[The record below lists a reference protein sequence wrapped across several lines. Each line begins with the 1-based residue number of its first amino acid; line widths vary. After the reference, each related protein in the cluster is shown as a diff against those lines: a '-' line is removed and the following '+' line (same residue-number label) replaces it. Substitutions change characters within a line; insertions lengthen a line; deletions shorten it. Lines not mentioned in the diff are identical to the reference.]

1 MSAEELL
8 HLIAL
13 TCVPQIG
20 NVHARAL
27 IRHTGSASAVFRA
40 KRPELERI
48 PGIGAARVSSIRG
61 FRNFSRAEAELRYL
75 EKNGVLAVAEGE
87 ALYPRRLL
95 HCPDAPLLLFLR
107 GNGSLNAVR
116 TVSIVGT
123 RTPTTYGRD
132 WLTGFLHDLAAYR
145 PVVVSGL
152 AYGIDTA
159 AHRQALAC
167 GLQTFGVLAHGLDRI
182 YPASNQD
189 LAREMTQMGGLVSEY
204 LSGTPPDAQNFPRRN
219 RIVAALS
226 DAVVVVETGERG
238 GSMITADI
246 ANGYHR
252 EVMALPGRV
261 CDAKSQG
268 CNLLIRENRA
278 HLVSKA
284 EDLVR
289 LLNWDLESR
298 PPRRIQTRLF
308 DALTASERRVLEAVS
323 AREGIHIDELC
334 RLAELNGGEA
344 AAAILGLEMKGL
356 LETLPGKRFRA
367 PSGG

>member
-1 MSAEELL
+1 MSADELL

-20 NVHARAL
+20 TVHARTL
-27 IRHTGSASAVFRA
+27 IRHLGSASAVFRA
-40 KRPELERI
+40 KRQELDRI
-48 PGIGAARVSSIRG
+48 PGIGSARVASIRG
-61 FRNFSRAEAELRYL
+61 FRDFPRAEAELRFL
-75 EKNGVLAVAEGE
+75 EREDVQAVAEGE
-87 ALYPRRLL
+87 PLYPRRLL

-107 GNGSLNAVR
+107 GNGSLNAGR
-116 TVSIVGT
+116 TVAIVGT
-123 RTPTTYGRD
+123 RTPTSYGRD
-132 WLTGFLHDLAAYR
+132 WLAGFLKDLAAYR

-159 AHRQALAC
+159 AHQQALAC
-167 GLQTFGVLAHGLDRI
+167 GLPTFGVLAHGLDRV
-182 YPASNQD
+182 YPPANQG
-189 LAREMTQMGGLVSEY
+189 LAREMTQGGGLVSEY
-204 LSGTPPDAQNFPRRN
+204 MSGTPPDAPNFPRRN

-226 DAVVVVETGERG
+226 DVVVVVETGERG

-261 CDAKSQG
+261 CDAKSRG
-268 CNLLIRENRA
+268 CNLLLRENRA
-278 HLVSKA
+278 HLVGSA

-289 LLNWDLESR
+289 LLNWDLGSR

-308 DALTASERRVLEAVS
+308 DELDTGERTLLETIT

-334 RLAELNGGEA
+334 RIAGIRGTEA
-344 AAAILGLEMKGL
+344 ASAILNLEMKGL
-356 LETLPGKRFRA
+356 LEAMPGKRYRV
-367 PSGG
+367 PTG

>member
-1 MSAEELL
+1 M
-8 HLIAL
+8 
-13 TCVPQIG
+13 
-20 NVHARAL
+20 
-27 IRHTGSASAVFRA
+27 
-40 KRPELERI
+40 ERE
-48 PGIGAARVSSIRG
+48 GIQLV
-61 FRNFSRAEAELRYL
+61 
-75 EKNGVLAVAEGE
+75 VEGE
-87 ALYPRRLL
+87 PLYPRRLL

-107 GNGSLNAVR
+107 GNGSLNAGR

-123 RTPTTYGRD
+123 RSPSPYGRD
-132 WLTGFLHDLAAYR
+132 WLAGFLKDLTAYR
-145 PVVVSGL
+145 PVIVSGL

-159 AHRQALAC
+159 AHREALAC

-182 YPASNQD
+182 YPPANQG
-189 LAREMTQMGGLVSEY
+189 LAREMTQSGGLLSEY

-226 DAVVVVETGERG
+226 DVVVVVETGERG

-268 CNLLIRENRA
+268 CNLLLRENRA
-278 HLVSKA
+278 HLVSEA

-298 PPRRIQTRLF
+298 PRRRMQTRLF
-308 DALTASERRVLEAVS
+308 EELDTGESSVLEAIS
-323 AREGIHIDELC
+323 AHEGIHIDELC
-334 RLAELNGGEA
+334 RITGIRGTEA
-344 AAAILGLEMKGL
+344 ASALLGLEMKGL
-356 LETLPGKRFRA
+356 VETMPGKRYRTQ
-367 PSGG
+367 PG

>member
-1 MSAEELL
+1 MSADELL

-13 TCVPQIG
+13 TCVPNIG
-20 NVHARAL
+20 GVHARTL
-27 IRHTGSASAVFRA
+27 LRHLGSAPAVFRA
-40 KRPELERI
+40 KRQELDRI
-48 PGIGAARVSSIRG
+48 PGIGAVRASAIRG
-61 FRNFSRAEAELRYL
+61 YRDFSRAEAELRYL
-75 EKNGVLAVAEGE
+75 EKSGVQAVAEGE

-107 GNGSLNAVR
+107 GNGSLNGGR
-116 TVSIVGT
+116 TISIVGT
-123 RTPTTYGRD
+123 RTPTAYGRD
-132 WLTGFLHDLAAYR
+132 WLAGFVQDLAPYR
-145 PVVVSGL
+145 PAIVSGL

-159 AHRQALAC
+159 AHRHALHC
-167 GLQTFGVLAHGLDRI
+167 GLPTFGVLAHGLDRV
-182 YPASNQD
+182 YPPANQA
-189 LAREMTQMGGLVSEY
+189 LAREMTEHGGLLSEY

-268 CNLLIRENRA
+268 CNRLIREHRA
-278 HLVSKA
+278 HLVGCA

-289 LLNWDLESR
+289 LLNWDQPAR
-298 PPRRIQTRLF
+298 HTRHIQTRLF
-308 DALTASERRVLEAVS
+308 EALDEREQRILDAATRQQ
-323 AREGIHIDELC
+323 GIHIDELLQQTGS
-334 RLAELNGGEA
+334 RAGEA
-344 AAAILGLEMKGL
+344 AAAILNLEMAGR
-356 LETLPGKRFRA
+356 LEALPGKRYRA
-367 PSGG
+367 SNP